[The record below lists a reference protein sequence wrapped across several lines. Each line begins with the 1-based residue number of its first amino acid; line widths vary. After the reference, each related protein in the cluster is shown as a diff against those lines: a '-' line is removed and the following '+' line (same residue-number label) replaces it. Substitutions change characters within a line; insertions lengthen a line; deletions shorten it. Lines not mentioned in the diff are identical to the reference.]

1 MNTMIREILALTRP
15 RNADPERK
23 AGPDLADGYAGRAR
37 DRSTALVPED
47 AFRRVLSLE
56 RKRSERSRQR
66 FVLMQLHAGR
76 LMKSA
81 GREAVLKSLTKAL
94 SLTTRETDLRGWYQ
108 EDAVVGVICT
118 EIGSGSMDAI
128 LSTLHS
134 RVSTALRNN
143 LNLEQMN
150 AIHVSF
156 HVFPDDL
163 DLENGGRPADKC
175 LYADLV
181 PRDASAKAAKSIK
194 RSIDIIGSLCALVLL
209 SPVFFFIAVVIK
221 ATSRGPILFKQQ
233 RMGRYGTRFTFFKFR
248 SMYFESDA
256 KIHQNYVR
264 QFISGK
270 HDQAQPGAHRGVYKI
285 SDDPRVTPVGRFLR
299 KTSLDE
305 LPQFFNVL
313 KGDMSLVGPRPPIPY
328 EVETYELW
336 HRRRF
341 LEVKPGITGLWQ
353 VEGRSRTKF
362 DEMVRLD
369 LKYAKTWS
377 PWLDIKILLRTPTAV
392 LRGDGAY

>member
-1 MNTMIREILALTRP
+1 MIRGILALTRP
-15 RNADPERK
+15 RKTSPDRRSELDP
-23 AGPDLADGYAGRAR
+23 ANGYAGRAA
-37 DRSTALVPED
+37 DGSFTLESEEM
-47 AFRRVLSLE
+47 FRKVLALE

-66 FVLMQLHAGR
+66 FVLMLLHTGQLLQGEGR
-76 LMKSA
+76 KV
-81 GREAVLKSLTKAL
+81 VLDSIIKAL
-94 SLTTRETDLRGWYQ
+94 SVSTRETDLHGWYK
-108 EDAVVGVICT
+108 EDMVVGVICT
-118 EIGSGSMDAI
+118 EIGSGSMTSI

-134 RVSTALRNN
+134 RICTTLRNN

-150 AIHVSF
+150 VIQVSF

-163 DLENGGRPADKC
+163 DLENGGRPADKS
-175 LYADLV
+175 LYPDLF
-181 PRDASAKAAKSIK
+181 PQDTAAKASQSIK

-209 SPVFFFIAVVIK
+209 SPLLIVITVVIK
-221 ATSRGPILFKQQ
+221 LTSKGPILFKQQ
-233 RMGRYGTRFTFFKFR
+233 RLGRYGVRFTFLKFR
-248 SMYFESDA
+248 SMYFQNDA
-256 KIHQNYVR
+256 KIHRDYVKR
-264 QFISGK
+264 LISGNEDHPQQK
-270 HDQAQPGAHRGVYKI
+270 SHGGVYKI
-285 SDDPRVTPVGRFLR
+285 KDDPRVTPVGRFLR

-328 EVETYELW
+328 EVEAYQLW

-341 LEVKPGITGLWQ
+341 LEIKPGITGLWQ
-353 VEGRSRTKF
+353 VEGRSKVKF